1 MLAATHLLTLYAFKF
16 CCCLSLQLCNCSC
29 TGGMQQASKIY
40 WCSKCSLKGVGNVH
54 TAKWEWAC

>member
-40 WCSKCSLKGVGNVH
+40 WF
-54 TAKWEWAC
+54 